1 MTAEGSLPAVSLI
14 LGGARSGKSRFAEQL
29 ICSMP
34 PPLFYVA
41 TAEPRDLEMT
51 ERIERH
57 KMRRGPDWQ
66 TLEVPLDLNETLK
79 RLDKAG
85 AVILV
90 DCLTLWLANLMAA
103 GCDIGK
109 SLGSLC
115 GTLSEVQGH
124 IVLVSNEVG
133 QGIVPDNE
141 LARQFRDF
149 AGHMHQDIAA
159 VAQLV
164 VMVIAGLPLTLKSSK
179 EK

>member
-1 MTAEGSLPAVSLI
+1 
-14 LGGARSGKSRFAEQL
+14 
-29 ICSMP
+29 
-34 PPLFYVA
+34 
-41 TAEPRDLEMT
+41 
-51 ERIERH
+51 
-57 KMRRGPDWQ
+57 MRRGPDWQ

-90 DCLTLWLANLMAA
+90 DCLTLWLANLIAA

-141 LARQFRDF
+141 LARQFSDF